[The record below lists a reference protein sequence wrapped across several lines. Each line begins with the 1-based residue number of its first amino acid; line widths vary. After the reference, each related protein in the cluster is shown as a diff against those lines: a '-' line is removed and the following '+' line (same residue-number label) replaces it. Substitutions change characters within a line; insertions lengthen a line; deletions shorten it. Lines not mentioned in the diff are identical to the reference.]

1 MKVIP
6 KDTDNIIDERNK
18 YLLESELINEH
29 LPCDKCDGDCCGP
42 VPFNL
47 TKLLFIFDK
56 YSKNKKFNKRFPWNE
71 QTVKKNMI
79 FIQAFPNDNNN
90 VMAFFKTHGQYLKN
104 NLKGKDSCIFKD
116 NEITGGC
123 LIYEDRPIICKE
135 YGRRKLLKCPYS
147 GLQEQPKDEEVK
159 KGLVRLGFEARN
171 NTLLNTF
178 NVNSN
183 FFVDKKLNILN
194 NVNNVNK

>member
-1 MKVIP
+1 MKV
-6 KDTDNIIDERNK
+6 DVNDVNTNNDDIIDERNK
-18 YLLESELINEH
+18 YLLESELTNDY
-29 LPCDKCDGDCCGP
+29 LPCNKCDGDCCGP

-47 TKLLFIFDK
+47 TKLLFIFEK
-56 YSKNKKFNKRFPWNE
+56 YEKDKKFNKRFPWNDI
-71 QTVKKNMI
+71 TIKKNMI
-79 FIQAFPNDNNN
+79 FTQAFPDDNNN
-90 VMAFFKTHGQYLKN
+90 VMAFFRTHGHYLKN
-104 NLKGKDSCIFKD
+104 NLKGKGSCIFKD

-123 LIYEDRPIICKE
+123 LVYEDRPIICQE

-159 KGLVRLGFEARN
+159 KDLIKLGFEARN

-194 NVNNVNK
+194 K